1 MTTERIAIESRR
13 KIVVGLIALLA
24 ALALFAATAQE
35 ANATK
40 GGTCGKYGDNL
51 TWELRDGVLTISGE
65 GEMADYE
72 FNSSSWSY
80 NQPWWEEDFTKVV
93 VNEGVTSLGNSAF
106 QWHKQLEE
114 AVLPESLKS
123 IGASAFDACGGYTQ
137 PNGPWGSLTVNLPS
151 GLEHIGESA
160 FAYSGIKQI
169 AIPKGVKNLERA
181 FDRSNIET
189 VDLGEVENIGG
200 YTFYYCDGL
209 KQVNLPKTLKAIGS
223 EAFAG
228 TSLTEVIIPE
238 GVTRIGEQYGGES
251 MSAFNQCSE
260 LKKVVLPSTLT
271 FISDREFGGCENL
284 QEICYRGT
292 EAQWKQLTAGIDPTS
307 PLGEILKDSKIKVVY
322 DYDTNIHIN
331 GDPDTPAIQANP
343 MTVTGKTV
351 KVKRKKLKKKAQTIS
366 ADRAF
371 TVNNAQGMVT
381 YQKVSVGSKKVNK
394 KYGKK
399 IKINSSTGKITV
411 KKGLKKGTYKV
422 KVNVS
427 AAGNANY
434 YPLTRTTVVKI
445 KIK

>member
-1 MTTERIAIESRR
+1 MQGELRMITEIINSENRKRIAI
-13 KIVVGLIALLA
+13 GFIALLA

-123 IGASAFDACGGYTQ
+123 IGASAFDACGGYTL

-209 KQVNLPKTLKAIGS
+209 KQVTLPKTLKEIGS

-251 MSAFNQCSE
+251 MPAFSRCEN
-260 LKKVVLPSTLT
+260 LTRVVLPSTLT
-271 FISDREFGGCENL
+271 FISDLEFGGCENL
-284 QEICYRGT
+284 QEIC
-292 EAQWKQLTAGIDPTS
+292 
-307 PLGEILKDSKIKVVY
+307 
-322 DYDTNIHIN
+322 
-331 GDPDTPAIQANP
+331 
-343 MTVTGKTV
+343 
-351 KVKRKKLKKKAQTIS
+351 
-366 ADRAF
+366 
-371 TVNNAQGMVT
+371 
-381 YQKVSVGSKKVNK
+381 
-394 KYGKK
+394 
-399 IKINSSTGKITV
+399 
-411 KKGLKKGTYKV
+411 
-422 KVNVS
+422 
-427 AAGNANY
+427 
-434 YPLTRTTVVKI
+434 
-445 KIK
+445 

>member
-1 MTTERIAIESRR
+1 M
-13 KIVVGLIALLA
+13 
-24 ALALFAATAQE
+24 
-35 ANATK
+35 
-40 GGTCGKYGDNL
+40 
-51 TWELRDGVLTISGE
+51 
-65 GEMADYE
+65 
-72 FNSSSWSY
+72 
-80 NQPWWEEDFTKVV
+80 
-93 VNEGVTSLGNSAF
+93 
-106 QWHKQLEE
+106 
-114 AVLPESLKS
+114 
-123 IGASAFDACGGYTQ
+123 
-137 PNGPWGSLTVNLPS
+137 
-151 GLEHIGESA
+151 
-160 FAYSGIKQI
+160 
-169 AIPKGVKNLERA
+169 
-181 FDRSNIET
+181 
-189 VDLGEVENIGG
+189 
-200 YTFYYCDGL
+200 
-209 KQVNLPKTLKAIGS
+209 
-223 EAFAG
+223 
-228 TSLTEVIIPE
+228 
-238 GVTRIGEQYGGES
+238 
-251 MSAFNQCSE
+251 
-260 LKKVVLPSTLT
+260 
-271 FISDREFGGCENL
+271 
-284 QEICYRGT
+284 
-292 EAQWKQLTAGIDPTS
+292 
-307 PLGEILKDSKIKVVY
+307 VY